1 MKFFEKYYWV
11 LTALTVFIIFLTT
24 LAPTVIQIDSGELSA
39 VQTTLGIA
47 HPTGY
52 PLFTILGYVFSLIP
66 LPFRDIYKLN
76 LLAAIWC
83 AASTGIFVYTAKYVL
98 DNLHYFAP
106 AKILT
111 KGKQLKKKKKQVI
124 EKPNAT
130 SLPENKKYIAAISGG
145 LILAFSKT
153 FWLQSTSV
161 EVYSLHI
168 FLISSIILFLI
179 KAYVEE
185 SSIGKLSKNWILFTV
200 FLALGFTNHM
210 TTLLILPASAYLFF
224 NKFGFN
230 KKSLKKIFLL
240 FLIFIPI
247 LIVFYSYLPLRAEQN
262 PTFNWGNPVDFE
274 KIVRHI
280 SGKQYQVWLF
290 SSTEA
295 AKKQLIYFIDSL
307 FPEFSANLF
316 IVLVGIIFSFIYAKR
331 FAIFVLISF
340 ITTILYSINYDIN
353 DIDSYFLLAY
363 ISIAFFSVFGT
374 VKLLSMLKFKSYPY
388 SLGILL
394 IAVFILLP
402 AYFNYSK
409 VNRSSNYAY
418 EDYTKELI
426 GSVSS
431 NAVIF
436 SYQWD
441 YFISASYYLQF
452 VENYRKDV
460 VIIDKELLRRSW
472 YYNQLENI
480 HPEVVKGIKTEINMF
495 LNALKPFENN
505 EKYDPNLLERLYRN
519 LMTNLVRTNIQKRDF
534 YIAPELFENEMQRGE
549 FTLPEGYTMVPDIFL
564 FKVVGTTDYIPA
576 ADPDFTLRLPD
587 SRDVYLNQ
595 IELSFVCPMLIRRAL
610 YELKFDKVDKAKLY
624 VEKVERDFPDY
635 KIPAEL
641 EQVIK

>member
-1 MKFFEKYYWV
+1 LGLLKKYYHFI
-11 LTALTVFIIFLTT
+11 TALAVFIIYLTT
-24 LAPTVIQIDSGELSA
+24 LAPSVIQIDSGELAA
-39 VQTTLGIA
+39 VQATLGIA

-52 PLFTILGYVFSLIP
+52 PLFTITGYIFSLIP
-66 LPFRDIYKLN
+66 LPFTDIYKLN

-83 AASTGIFVYTAKYVL
+83 AASIGIFVYTAKYVL
-98 DNLHYFAP
+98 DNLLYFAP
-106 AKILT
+106 ARILT
-111 KGKQLKKKKKQVI
+111 TGKEIKKKKNQAI
-124 EKPNAT
+124 EKSTVA
-130 SLPENKKYIAAISGG
+130 SLPENKKYLAAISGG

-153 FWLQSTSV
+153 FWSQSISV

-168 FLISSIILFLI
+168 FLISCIILFLI

-185 SSIGKLSKNWILFTV
+185 NSIDKLSKNWILFTV

-230 KKSLKKIFLL
+230 KKSLIKIFLL
-240 FLIFIPI
+240 LLIFIPI
-247 LIVFYSYLPLRAEQN
+247 FIVLYSYLPLRAAQN

-280 SGKQYQVWLF
+280 TGKQYRVWLF
-290 SSTEA
+290 SSAEA
-295 AKKQLIYFIDSL
+295 AKKQLIYFINSL
-307 FPEFSANLF
+307 FSEFSINLF
-316 IVLVGIIFSFIYAKR
+316 IAFVGIIFSFSYAKR
-331 FAIFVLISF
+331 FGIFILISF

-363 ISIAFFSVFGT
+363 ISIAFFSVLGT
-374 VKLLSMLKFKSYPY
+374 VKILSMLKFKSYPY

-409 VNRSSNYAY
+409 VNRSNNYAY
-418 EDYTKELI
+418 EDYTKELL
-426 GSVSS
+426 GSVTN

-441 YFISASYYLQF
+441 HFISPSYYFQL
-452 VENYRKDV
+452 VENYREDV

-472 YYNQLENI
+472 YYNQLEHM

-495 LNALKPFENN
+495 LNALKPFENG
-505 EKYDPNLLERLYRN
+505 EKYDSNLLERLYRN
-519 LMTNLVRTNIQKRDF
+519 LMTNLVRTNIQRKDF

-549 FTLPEGYTMVPDIFL
+549 LTLPEGYTIVPDIFL

-576 ADPDFTLRLPD
+576 DDPDFTLRLPE
-587 SRDVYLNQ
+587 SRDAYLNQ

-610 YELKFDKVDKAKLY
+610 YELKFDKVDRAKLY
-624 VEKVERDFPDY
+624 IEKVERDFSDY
-635 KIPAEL
+635 KIPVEL